1 MSTNPFMF
9 CAAIITLSAFFL
21 LHAPPAVSGNDV
33 QKGRQVGMD
42 IGMLE
47 DEDLVNAWC
56 QFCYCGL
63 ANKMTRIV
71 GGWATEIN
79 AYPWMVGLAVKG
91 RLFCGGTLISDLHV
105 ITAAHCVLIHSD
117 AKNSCTHVQ
126 MFTDLELEGS
136 TGKVIGWGAVKEGG
150 HAATE
155 LMETDVTVFSDE
167 ECKATP
173 QFPVKGITSNMFCA
187 GHKGGGHD
195 SCQLEGS
202 TGKVIG
208 WGAVK
213 EGGHAATELM
223 ETDVTVFSDEECKA
237 TPQFPVKG
245 ITSNMFCAGHK
256 GGGHDSCQGD
266 SGGPI
271 LVTDS
276 RGRYTIAGIVSWG
289 VGCARPNKPGVYT
302 KVGNYIDWISN
313 VTSDGCF
320 CF

>member
-1 MSTNPFMF
+1 MSSHPSMF
-9 CAAIITLSAFFL
+9 YAAIIGFSAYLLFFAL
-21 LHAPPAVSGNDV
+21 PPVSAADV
-33 QKGRQVGMD
+33 QKGRQMGYD
-42 IGMLE
+42 IEMLE

-105 ITAAHCVLIHSD
+105 ITAAHCVVNISPDKLYILISEHNVATRDELTAEVRRVAKVTIHPHYGNTVKYNNDMAIIKLD
-117 AKNSCTHVQ
+117 ARV
-126 MFTDLELEGS
+126 MFRSAAQPACLPPKDLELEGS
-136 TGKVIGWGAVKEGG
+136 TAKVVGWGAIKEGG
-150 HAATE
+150 PAATE
-155 LMETDVTVFSDE
+155 LMETAVTVFSDE
-167 ECKATP
+167 ECK
-173 QFPVKGITSNMFCA
+173 KI
-187 GHKGGGHD
+187 
-195 SCQLEGS
+195 
-202 TGKVIG
+202 
-208 WGAVK
+208 
-213 EGGHAATELM
+213 
-223 ETDVTVFSDEECKA
+223 
-237 TPQFPVKG
+237 PQFPVKG

-276 RGRYTIAGIVSWG
+276 RGRYIIAGIVSWG
-289 VGCARPNKPGVYT
+289 VGCARPNKPGIYT
-302 KVGNYIDWISN
+302 KVANYIDWISN
-313 VTSDGCF
+313 VTSEGCF